1 MRLYV
6 YLVFVLQHLGD
17 RSWQDS
23 DTMQVNKYEC
33 ANRCVPAP
41 AARHQL
47 HHTECIIPVS
57 KDFFNKT
64 QQTFWAVIDKLADQL
79 VC

>member
-1 MRLYV
+1 
-6 YLVFVLQHLGD
+6 
-17 RSWQDS
+17 
-23 DTMQVNKYEC
+23 MQVNKYEC
-33 ANRCVPAP
+33 ANRCVPAH